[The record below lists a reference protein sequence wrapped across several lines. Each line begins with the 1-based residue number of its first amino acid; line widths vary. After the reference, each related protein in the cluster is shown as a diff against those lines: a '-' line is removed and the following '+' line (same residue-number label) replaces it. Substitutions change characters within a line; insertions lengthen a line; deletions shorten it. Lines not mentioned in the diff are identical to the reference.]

1 MGQKQA
7 ARKSKSNVLA
17 KTRMTGKLQ
26 GEGDYEAARRYD
38 RAARKFVQHADI
50 SRAARAAA
58 LRNKREAEEMAAAE
72 AIGRQ
77 GEPRPTEWFLADIEA
92 IRRRARAQLQA
103 GGHRKLPG
111 EPRRVTVTCRIAVC

>member
-1 MGQKQA
+1 MV
-7 ARKSKSNVLA
+7 RTFL
-17 KTRMTGKLQ
+17 
-26 GEGDYEAARRYD
+26 
-38 RAARKFVQHADI
+38 
-50 SRAARAAA
+50 RAARAAA

-103 GGHRKLPG
+103 GA
-111 EPRRVTVTCRIAVC
+111 VTENYRGNPEGLRISLT